1 MKLSSRTWVILLFV
15 LILAGAVVL
24 YMMYN
29 NKLDE
34 RERALDSKAQA
45 ELFIPALESQ
55 KAGLEEELAGL
66 EQEYAE
72 LNQRLEELNITLE
85 SASNTLAESQNRLR
99 LVVESIEYGEQ
110 LFALAES
117 TGVEITSI
125 VVSDPGTGRIS
136 GINYDI
142 TGMHMEISGLEAEIL
157 AFIDSVA
164 NHESLKTATIAPVS
178 ISVAPPMAEPEP
190 IDIDGIRDTYYQQI
204 LAENLAALEP
214 ETLVNIIQEVTFDMF
229 GLTIE
234 DNTMDERIAFIT
246 ELISAEFGENLRE
259 DLAEKMA
266 EDLANA
272 IEQLIADQLAG
283 KVAVYWGAAISE
295 ILTPVVETILE
306 GEEGTTS
313 GDEWADMFTWMGDEV
328 EGSIQGSLTS
338 IISGYISDEIQQKT
352 AEIVEPD
359 ANQVEALTQAEV
371 TRIEEERALVP
382 PPDSSASMNIE
393 IYNYPG

>member
-1 MKLSSRTWVILLFV
+1 
-15 LILAGAVVL
+15 
-24 YMMYN
+24 
-29 NKLDE
+29 
-34 RERALDSKAQA
+34 
-45 ELFIPALESQ
+45 
-55 KAGLEEELAGL
+55 
-66 EQEYAE
+66 
-72 LNQRLEELNITLE
+72 
-85 SASNTLAESQNRLR
+85 
-99 LVVESIEYGEQ
+99 VVESIEYGEQ

-142 TGMHMEISGLEAEIL
+142 TGMQMEISGLETEIL

-164 NHESLKTATIAPVS
+164 NHESFKTATIAPVS

-283 KVAVYWGAAISE
+283 KVAVYWG
-295 ILTPVVETILE
+295 
-306 GEEGTTS
+306 
-313 GDEWADMFTWMGDEV
+313 
-328 EGSIQGSLTS
+328 
-338 IISGYISDEIQQKT
+338 QQ
-352 AEIVEPD
+352 
-359 ANQVEALTQAEV
+359 
-371 TRIEEERALVP
+371 
-382 PPDSSASMNIE
+382 
-393 IYNYPG
+393 YPKF

>member
-34 RERALDSKAQA
+34 RERALDNKAQA

-136 GINYDI
+136 EINYDI
-142 TGMHMEISGLEAEIL
+142 TGMHMEISGLETEIL

-164 NHESLKTATIAPVS
+164 SHESFKTATIAPVS
-178 ISVAPPMAEPEP
+178 ISVAP
-190 IDIDGIRDTYYQQI
+190 RWQ
-204 LAENLAALEP
+204 NL
-214 ETLVNIIQEVTFDMF
+214 N
-229 GLTIE
+229 
-234 DNTMDERIAFIT
+234 R
-246 ELISAEFGENLRE
+246 LI
-259 DLAEKMA
+259 
-266 EDLANA
+266 
-272 IEQLIADQLAG
+272 
-283 KVAVYWGAAISE
+283 
-295 ILTPVVETILE
+295 
-306 GEEGTTS
+306 
-313 GDEWADMFTWMGDEV
+313 
-328 EGSIQGSLTS
+328 
-338 IISGYISDEIQQKT
+338 
-352 AEIVEPD
+352 
-359 ANQVEALTQAEV
+359 
-371 TRIEEERALVP
+371 
-382 PPDSSASMNIE
+382 
-393 IYNYPG
+393 

>member
-15 LILAGAVVL
+15 LILAAAIVL
-24 YMMYN
+24 YLMYN

-34 RERALDSKAQA
+34 RQQALNNKAQA
-45 ELFIPALESQ
+45 ELLIPILQGQ
-55 KAGLEEELAGL
+55 KADLEEELAGL
-66 EQEYAE
+66 EQDYID

-85 SASNTLAESQNRLR
+85 DANGALTESQDRLR

-110 LFALAES
+110 LFDLAKS
-117 TGVEITSI
+117 TGVEISSI
-125 VVSDPGTGRIS
+125 TVTEPGDSSIS
-136 GINYDI
+136 GISYTL
-142 TGMHMEISGLEAEIL
+142 TGIQMEISGLEAEIL
-157 AFIDSVA
+157 AFINAVA
-164 NHESLKTATIAPVS
+164 SHESFKTATIEPVS

-190 IDIDGIRDTYYQQI
+190 IDVDGIRDTYYQQ
-204 LAENLAALEP
+204 LLVENLAALEP

-246 ELISAEFGENLRE
+246 NLISAEFGENLRE

-272 IEQLIADQLAG
+272 IERLIADQLAG
-283 KVAVYWGAAISE
+283 KVAVYWGSAISE

-306 GEEGTTS
+306 GEGGSTS

-338 IISGYISDEIQQKT
+338 IISGYVADEIQQKT

-359 ANQVEALTQAEV
+359 ANQVEALTLAEV